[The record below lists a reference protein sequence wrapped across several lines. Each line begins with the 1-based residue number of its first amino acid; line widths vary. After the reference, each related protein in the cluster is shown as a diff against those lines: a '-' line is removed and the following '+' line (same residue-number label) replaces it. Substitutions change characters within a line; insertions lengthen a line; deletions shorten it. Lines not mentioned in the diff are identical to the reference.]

1 MKISMAH
8 LLFPIAVIIF
18 FILLMGCGTYTPQ
31 KVASHIVAVTLEGDT
46 ILVPIERIRPNMYHS
61 YYPVYSNYN
70 YYRPY
75 YGQNNYQFRYSDNRG
90 FSSGNSGNSGG
101 SGGTNNKPKPVTTVP
116 DVVIRPSAETL
127 LKVKK

>member
-18 FILLMGCGTYTPQ
+18 FILLMGCGNYTPP
-31 KVASHIVAVTLEGDT
+31 KVASHVVAVTLEGDT

-61 YYPVYSNYN
+61 YYPVYRN
-70 YYRPY
+70 YYY
-75 YGQNNYQFRYSDNRG
+75 NDFNSGINYHWRYRDNRG
-90 FSSGNSGNSGG
+90 TSGNSSSGNTSSGSKVK
-101 SGGTNNKPKPVTTVP
+101 SVPTPV
-116 DVVIRPSAETL
+116 DRPSAETL